1 MSEDVRAARRRER
14 RRQQVR
20 RTALLLAVLGL
31 VALAFAVWLAVDAP
45 DTTALPFLEPG
56 PALDG

>member
-1 MSEDVRAARRRER
+1 MTEDVRAARRRER

-45 DTTALPFLEPG
+45 DTTALPSTTVGL
-56 PALDG
+56 ALGG